1 MISLGRERRDSSK
14 NLTDGGHGGRNENGP
29 NKIIYLNLNSAV
41 VDYLGRIERGGLI
54 RGVLLLGVGFEA

>member
-14 NLTDGGHGGRNENGP
+14 NLTDGGYDGRNENGP